1 MGENHMQEDSI
12 GDSNDDTLELQNKAG
27 ELKEIA
33 RDMRYLL
40 VAVSELRRDFN
51 IKIQT
56 DDSKEQLINK
66 LNEELQLYHNDVYI
80 PALRAILID
89 LITLYDDL
97 NSVIENTNA
106 TLPETPEAVLHMLI
120 AFQGSVVRI
129 LERNEVNP
137 FILQGDV
144 FIPARQRAL
153 HISATNDRQKDHRI
167 ARRVRMGFECRSR
180 VLRPELVDIYK
191 YVAPVTQ
198 KEPIME
204 SMEVIDEW

>member
-1 MGENHMQEDSI
+1 MGENPMQEDII
-12 GDSNDDTLELQNKAG
+12 GDSNDDAFELQNKAG

-40 VAVSELRRDFN
+40 VAVSELRQDFN

-56 DDSKEQLINK
+56 DDSRERLINK

-97 NSVIENTNA
+97 NSVIENINV
-106 TLPETPEAVLHMLI
+106 TLPETPDAVLHMLT
-120 AFQGSVVRI
+120 AFQVSVIRI

-144 FIPARQRAL
+144 FLPARQRAL
-153 HISATNDRQKDHRI
+153 RISATNDRQKDHRI
-167 ARRVRMGFECRSR
+167 ARRVRMGFECR
-180 VLRPELVDIYK
+180 
-191 YVAPVTQ
+191 
-198 KEPIME
+198 
-204 SMEVIDEW
+204 

>member
-1 MGENHMQEDSI
+1 MQEDII
-12 GDSNDDTLELQNKAG
+12 GDSNDDAFELQNKAG

-40 VAVSELRRDFN
+40 VAVSELRQDFN

-56 DDSKEQLINK
+56 DDSRERLINK

-97 NSVIENTNA
+97 NSVIENINV
-106 TLPETPEAVLHMLI
+106 TLPETPDAVLHMLT
-120 AFQGSVVRI
+120 AFQGSVIRI

-144 FIPARQRAL
+144 FLPARQRAL
-153 HISATNDRQKDHRI
+153 RISATNDRQKDHRI

-198 KEPIME
+198 KEA
-204 SMEVIDEW
+204 DNGKHGGHR